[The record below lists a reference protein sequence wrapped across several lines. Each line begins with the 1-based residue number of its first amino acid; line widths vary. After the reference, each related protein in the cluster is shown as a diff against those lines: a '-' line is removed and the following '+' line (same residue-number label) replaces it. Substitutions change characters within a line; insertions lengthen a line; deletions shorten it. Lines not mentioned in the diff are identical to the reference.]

1 MQFGK
6 LSHSCVLTHSLSEA
20 GEVSELTGLREATY
34 AKPLILELGNL
45 ASREAEK
52 VTGSQAAGW

>member
-6 LSHSCVLTHSLSEA
+6 LSHSYALTHSLLEA
-20 GEVSELTGLREATY
+20 GGVPERTGLCEAIF
-34 AKPLILELGNL
+34 AKPLILELGNP

-52 VTGSQAAGW
+52 VIGSQAASW